1 MDKLA
6 EKVKGSIGR
15 EKRVR
20 ERRKGWE
27 DVNEVGV
34 KGKKSKKQKEGGENA
49 FAGLEEEGEKRERG
63 WGDDEDMG
71 VEEEVVGGAT
81 VEGEK
86 MQPVKG
92 VEEDELL

>member
-27 DVNEVGV
+27 DVNEVGF

-71 VEEEVVGGAT
+71 VEEVVGGAT